1 MSSNSRTTP
10 ASEQLQ
16 PGVAAVL
23 ERADALVADGRLL
36 DAIDLLCQ
44 ANRESPHAA
53 QERRLAQVRH
63 AAFGHLGAQSSFD
76 EWPVRNGASGN
87 HVDNGPAHIPE
98 ITRGELDA
106 DLLRRNILGHG
117 SLRVNNL
124 LDGAQVDRFVTGIQ
138 QALDTRDEGIA
149 AESRRDQSW
158 YAALP
163 LPRDE
168 AKTLGRHW
176 VAGSGGVLAA
186 DSPRLL
192 YQLFE
197 TFDEVGLREV
207 VQGYLGERPV
217 LSANKCTLR
226 RVPIEA
232 NTDWHQDGAFL
243 GRGIRALNVW
253 IALSDCGVDSPG
265 IDLLPRRLDHIVET
279 GTGGA
284 IFDWAV
290 GPAVVE
296 QLAVDAPVVRPVFNA
311 GDALLFDDMF
321 LHRTAVDSGMTRPRY
336 AIEAWFFAPT
346 SYPAGQVP
354 IVW

>member
-1 MSSNSRTTP
+1 MSSEGRMKTP
-10 ASEQLQ
+10 SEQLQ
-16 PGVAAVL
+16 SDVATAL
-23 ERADALVADGRLL
+23 ARADALAADGRLL
-36 DAIDLLCQ
+36 DAIELLRQ
-44 ANRESPHAA
+44 ANRQSADVTL
-53 QERRLAQVRH
+53 ERRLAQVRY
-63 AAFGHLGAQSSFD
+63 AAFGHLDARSGFD
-76 EWPVRNGASGN
+76 EWPVRGG
-87 HVDNGPAHIPE
+87 DLDENGPARIPE
-98 ITRGELDA
+98 INRAELSA
-106 DLLRRNILGHG
+106 DVLRRNILRHG

-124 LDGAQVDRFVTGIQ
+124 LDDAQVRRFVAGID
-138 QALDTRDEGIA
+138 QALEVRNDGIA

-168 AKTLGRHW
+168 AKSLGRHW

-192 YQLFE
+192 NQLFE
-197 TFDEVGLREV
+197 TFEEVGLREV
-207 VQGYLGERPV
+207 VQGYLGEQPV

-226 RVPIEA
+226 RVPINA
-232 NTDWHQDGAFL
+232 STDWHQDGAFL
-243 GRGIRALNVW
+243 GRGIRALDVW
-253 IALSDCGVDSPG
+253 VALSECGVDSPG
-265 IDLLPRRLDHIVET
+265 IDLLPRRLDEIVET

-290 GPAVVE
+290 GPAVVAR
-296 QLAVDAPVVRPVFNA
+296 LAVDSPVVRPVFKP

-321 LHRTAVDSGMTRPRY
+321 LHRTAIEPTMTRPRY
-336 AIEAWFFAPT
+336 AIEAWFFAPS